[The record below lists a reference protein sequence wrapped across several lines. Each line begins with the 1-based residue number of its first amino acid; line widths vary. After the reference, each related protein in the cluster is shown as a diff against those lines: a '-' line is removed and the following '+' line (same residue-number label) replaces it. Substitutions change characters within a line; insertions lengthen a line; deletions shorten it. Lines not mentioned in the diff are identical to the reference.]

1 MGSIFKPKTKINK
14 VNPPA
19 PAVDVATPEP
29 VEPELGP
36 ADDTKTEKRKK
47 GKSALKIDL
56 SNVSGSG
63 SGVNIV

>member
-1 MGSIFKPKTKINK
+1 MGSIFKPKINK
-14 VNPPA
+14 VKPPA

-36 ADDTKTEKRKK
+36 ADDTETKKKK

-56 SNVSGSG
+56 TNVSGSG

>member
-1 MGSIFKPKTKINK
+1 MGSVFKPKTKINK

-36 ADDTKTEKRKK
+36 ADDTEKKKKK

-56 SNVSGSG
+56 AASTGSG
-63 SGVNIV
+63 AGVNIV

>member
-1 MGSIFKPKTKINK
+1 MGSIFKPKVNK
-14 VNPPA
+14 VKPPA
-19 PAVDVATPEP
+19 PQVDTPTPEP

-36 ADDTKTEKRKK
+36 TDDTETRKKK

-56 SNVSGSG
+56 TKAAG

>member
-1 MGSIFKPKTKINK
+1 MGSIFKPKINK
-14 VNPPA
+14 VKPPA

-36 ADDTKTEKRKK
+36 ADDTPDKKKK

-56 SNVSGSG
+56 TNVSGSG

>member
-1 MGSIFKPKTKINK
+1 MGSIFKPKINK
-14 VNPPA
+14 VKPPA

-29 VEPELGP
+29 VEPELGM
-36 ADDTKTEKRKK
+36 ADDGTEKKKKK

-56 SNVSGSG
+56 SSTAGSG

>member
-1 MGSIFKPKTKINK
+1 MGSIFKPKINK
-14 VNPPA
+14 VKPPA

-36 ADDTKTEKRKK
+36 AEDTTTKKKK

-56 SNVSGSG
+56 TNVSGSG

>member
-1 MGSIFKPKTKINK
+1 MGSIFKPKINK
-14 VNPPA
+14 VKPPA

-36 ADDTKTEKRKK
+36 ADDTTTKKKK

-56 SNVSGSG
+56 TNVSGSG